1 MSTSEVIQ
9 VCTDGSKISDKAV
22 TEAIAMAQKMG
33 LPLVAVTVVSGRLAE
48 RDEVR
53 KRLTEIAEK
62 AKEAG
67 VACELV
73 AEEAQAPYLGILAVA
88 ARKNARLIV
97 MASRGLGSIES
108 VFLGSETQKV
118 LASADRPVLVVR

>member
-9 VCTDGSKISDKAV
+9 VCTDGSKLSEKAV
-22 TEAIAMAQKMG
+22 TESIAMAQKMQ
-33 LPLVAVTVVSGRLAE
+33 LPLVAVTVVSGRAAE
-48 RDEVR
+48 RDDVR

-62 AKEAG
+62 AKAAG
-67 VACELV
+67 VVCELV

>member
-1 MSTSEVIQ
+1 MATSEVIQ

-22 TEAIAMAQKMG
+22 DEAISLAKKME
-33 LPLVAVTVVSGRLAE
+33 LPLVAVTVVKGKAGE
-48 RDEVR
+48 REDVR
-53 KRLTEIAEK
+53 ARLTAVAEK

-67 VACELV
+67 LACELV

-88 ARKNARLIV
+88 VRKHARLIV